1 MEVDRLHVRLDA
13 DISGFRRGVAEATA
27 LMGRSGAR
35 MAAHVE
41 ATQAALAGLGDGLGG
56 QAAQIGETL
65 EGVAR
70 ALSTT
75 FGRAFDQILRTG
87 EADIGRLIS
96 GLARDL
102 ARLGLRPVF
111 DALGKQAGGL
121 AGGLIGR
128 AAGGPVAA
136 GTAYLVGERGPEL
149 FVPPTPGRV
158 VPAPAS
164 GLHVTVNVQAAD
176 AHSFLQSE
184 SQIVAMLSRAV
195 IRGQRF
201 RSS

>member
-13 DISGFRRGVAEATA
+13 DISGFRQGLTEASA
-27 LMGRSGAR
+27 LLGRSGAQI
-35 MAAHVE
+35 AAHIDE
-41 ATQAALAGLGDGLGG
+41 AQASLAGLGDGLEAQAG
-56 QAAQIGETL
+56 QMGEVL

-70 ALSTT
+70 ALSNS

-102 ARLGLRPVF
+102 ARLGFDTVF
-111 DALGKQAGGL
+111 NALGQQASGL
-121 AGGLIGR
+121 LGGLIGR

-149 FVPPTPGRV
+149 FVPPAPGRIA
-158 VPAPAS
+158 PAPAGGVS
-164 GLHVTVNVQAAD
+164 VTFNVQAAD
-176 AHSFLQSE
+176 AQSFLQSE
-184 SQIVAMLSRAV
+184 SQIVSMLSRAV
-195 IRGQRF
+195 VRGQRV